1 MMYGLQTRV
10 GKEINHKVVK
20 QILKKDKTKKFSLKI
35 REFDNLKKLIAI
47 FVRKNFS
54 YVSYV
59 YGGFKEIHEQSL
71 KLEIPL
77 LNHDE
82 TCYLCRKNRKKTQK
96 VGFFTKLFKKNKTD
110 DNFAANYHT
119 VKPKMMEKSYTN
131 KENYFTVDNQN
142 NKKSNEFTIDQKEL
156 NISSKIYINLESN
169 LSCDEIN
176 EKLVEN
182 LNKLDVDDSK
192 IYNIVCELN
201 KNRNTYR
208 ILFQTLNILSS
219 HVS

>member
-10 GKEINHKVVK
+10 GKEINQKVVK
-20 QILKKDKTKKFSLKI
+20 QILKKDKTKKFSLRI

-110 DNFAANYHT
+110 DNLAANYHT
-119 VKPKMMEKSYTN
+119 AKPKILEKSFN
-131 KENYFTVDNQN
+131 KENYLTENNQT
-142 NKKSNEFTIDQKEL
+142 NKKLDEFTIDHKEL
-156 NISSKIYINLESN
+156 NISSKI
-169 LSCDEIN
+169 
-176 EKLVEN
+176 
-182 LNKLDVDDSK
+182 
-192 IYNIVCELN
+192 
-201 KNRNTYR
+201 
-208 ILFQTLNILSS
+208 
-219 HVS
+219 